1 MPPRRPGADGASHPL
16 DADDMAIGKNDSTHR
31 NQAGQSDGIGVPMES
46 WLRLFG
52 RFLRFGALAWG
63 GPVAQIAMIR
73 HELVDEERWI
83 SSAHFNRVLAVYQ
96 VLPGPEAH
104 ELCVYFGMLARGR
117 WGGVLAGLGFMLP
130 GFVLMFALSW
140 AYVRYGLQAQG
151 IAAVMA
157 AAQVAVAAL
166 IVRAVVRIGGH
177 VVTDLWLWGIM
188 AGATA
193 AQLAGIHFG
202 IILSVG
208 GLIYLLACRRLH
220 RLACAAVALA
230 VIGIVSYATAMRG
243 LIGFEAL
250 RGETTA
256 IEIARHD
263 SMPLL
268 ALFWSGLKAG
278 LLTFGGAYTVIPFL
292 QRDAV
297 TQGAWMSNTQFL
309 DGLALSG
316 LLPAPLIIFS
326 TFVGYLGGGPWGA
339 VVMTAGIFLPAFAF
353 TLIGHDVLERWVHQP
368 RIRQFLE
375 GVTAGVVGLIAATTL
390 ALLRVSLTGPE
401 AVILFVLVLAVLFAS
416 KARMVIPAVIAAAA
430 LWGFLSPGF
439 GQ

>member
-1 MPPRRPGADGASHPL
+1 MASDDVIAEEQNADPSAGYEVPREP
-16 DADDMAIGKNDSTHR
+16 
-31 NQAGQSDGIGVPMES
+31 
-46 WLRLFG
+46 WLQLFL

-73 HELVDEERWI
+73 QELVDEERWI

-104 ELCVYFGMLARGR
+104 ELCVYFGMRSRGR

-130 GFVLMFALSW
+130 GFALMFALSW

-151 IAAVMA
+151 VAAVFA
-157 AAQVAVAAL
+157 AVQVAVAAL

-177 VVTDLWLWGIM
+177 VVTDRWLWGI
-188 AGATA
+188 AIVATA
-193 AQLAGIHFG
+193 AQLAGMHFG
-202 IILSVG
+202 IILTVG
-208 GLIYLLACRRLH
+208 GLVYLLARQQFKVIAWP
-220 RLACAAVALA
+220 LAGLAVAGMIGYVVSMGGLA
-230 VIGIVSYATAMRG
+230 
-243 LIGFEAL
+243 GFDAL
-250 RGETTA
+250 SA
-256 IEIARHD
+256 SAAPSEIARRD
-263 SMPLL
+263 GMPLL

-339 VVMTAGIFLPAFAF
+339 VMMTIGIFLPAFAF
-353 TLIGHDVLERWVHQP
+353 TLIGHDVLERLVHQP
-368 RIRQFLE
+368 RIRLFLE
-375 GVTAGVVGLIAATTL
+375 GVTAGVVGLIAGTTL
-390 ALLRVSLTGPE
+390 ALLKASLTGLE
-401 AVILFVLVLAVLFAS
+401 ALVLFALVLAVLFLS
-416 KARMVIPAVIAAAA
+416 KARLVIPGVVAAAA
-430 LWGFLSPGF
+430 LWGLLSLAL
-439 GQ
+439 GQQ